1 MRFTAEH
8 AECAEQIG
16 KDNHLCALGV
26 HCGEGAGTEP
36 ESERV
41 RFTAEFAENAESEDG
56 RTLSAISAF
65 HLPRTQVPG
74 SAVRGLEERQ
84 A

>member
-8 AECAEQIG
+8 AECAEQVD
-16 KDNHLCALGV
+16 KDNDLRDLSV
-26 HCGEGAGTEP
+26 LCGEGAGGAP
-36 ESERV
+36 ETERV
-41 RFTAEFAENAESEDG
+41 RFTAEFAENAESEDR
-56 RTLSAISAF
+56 RTLSAF
-65 HLPRTQVPG
+65 